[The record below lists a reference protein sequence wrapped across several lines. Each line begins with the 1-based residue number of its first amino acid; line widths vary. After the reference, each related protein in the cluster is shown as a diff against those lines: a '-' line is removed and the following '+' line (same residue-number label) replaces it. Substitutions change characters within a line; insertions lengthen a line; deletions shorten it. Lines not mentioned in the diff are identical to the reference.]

1 MQPLDTVAQRIFV
14 VRGLRVI
21 LDADL
26 ARLYGVTPK
35 RFNEQVR
42 RNPKRFP
49 AGFMF
54 RLTIQEVAN
63 LRSHFATSSWGGRRY
78 PPLAFTEHGTVMAA
92 TILNSRTAVEA
103 SVFVVRAFV
112 QMRGALLAHEA
123 LGKRLDELEHKI
135 GAHDGAILGILKAL
149 RELTAPVA
157 PVRRRPIGFV
167 QESPS

>member
-1 MQPLDTVAQRIFV
+1 LEFMHANYPTPQLAA
-14 VRGLRVI
+14 RGENG
-21 LDADL
+21 
-26 ARLYGVTPK
+26 LY
-35 RFNEQVR
+35 Q
-42 RNPKRFP
+42 
-49 AGFMF
+49 A
-54 RLTIQEVAN
+54 EVQLN
-63 LRSHFATSSWGGRRY
+63 FFTLPHFATSSWGGRRY

-149 RELTAPVA
+149 RELTAPVP